1 MFESFDLYFQ
11 VKNSDISVLNKESFC
26 GEFENKIFYER
37 KFEFLVFCGL
47 EIESLIYK
55 EIIEF
60 LDGLVC
66 GGGCIFLGEV
76 VFLMF
81 QYLDESV
88 CVGIWIEME
97 VVEGCIDQFVY
108 QFSII
113 IVLNYRY

>member
-1 MFESFDLYFQ
+1 MFESFDLYFL

-47 EIESLIYK
+47 EIVSLIYK

-66 GGGCIFLGEV
+66 GGGCIFLSEV
-76 VFLMF
+76 AFLMF
-81 QYLDESV
+81 YYLDESV
-88 CVGIWIEME
+88 CVGIWTEME
-97 VVEGCIDQFVY
+97 VLEGCID
-108 QFSII
+108 
-113 IVLNYRY
+113 